1 MKPVSEPSA
10 ADGIDFAR
18 VEPNGKQLS
27 GIMISNAS

>member
-1 MKPVSEPSA
+1 MKPVSEPS